1 MRNILNRLNQSTNA
15 TTQTNV
21 YGSRQPYT
29 FLKDLQAG
37 TNSVDIIIIGD
48 SNTGAAISG
57 GWGYL
62 AGLSEALNS
71 YNFPIYATPLYPF
84 VDQSTTG
91 VSRFYSTWRG
101 TMSTIAK
108 TGKYRSGLAA
118 SDLLGTPDASATFF
132 NTWNENSTLCNYG
145 NYGATD
151 YDYNDWLFISSST
164 NADFL
169 YKTSGC
175 NIEKDHP
182 FAVNG
187 TSQILRVK
195 YGKSA
200 VNNSQQFWPNVFEA
214 KGANASSR
222 LVIGTA
228 ADGYAAEP
236 DVNGNISETTF
247 VANGYGH
254 NATGFGYNA
263 SGTQFSNGP
272 VSLFFQSIY
281 RPIKGWSVHSR
292 GYQSGA
298 TSTEIASTYNAL
310 TPSATNFYLKEIRER
325 QIAAGGTGRVMLFV
339 HSGINGSET
348 GTRWTD
354 AHKTIW
360 NHYKTSWSGLG
371 YPASDLAI
379 VSFVGVQKDSADTIG
394 NPGGV
399 YDADLIN
406 TRIAANAMA
415 VQNPDMCVVD
425 VKNLIPYSQMVNG
438 NSSGVSYYQQYNNI
452 PTSSTFTA
460 HLSGGLISTT
470 SIAAV
475 ATTTTATS
483 ITFTGAAAVNIDH
496 YWVGSQLGI
505 TTSPSTPTA
514 EYQPYITITGYNGTT
529 KVATINSWSAVQPAT
544 GTTTAYNI
552 RKRHFTDG
560 YTFVAGN
567 IVRAILA
574 G

>member
-1 MRNILNRLNQSTNA
+1 MRNIFNRLNQSTNA
-15 TTQTNV
+15 TTQSNV
-21 YGSRQPYT
+21 YGSRQPYN

-57 GWGYL
+57 GYGYL

-84 VDQSTTG
+84 VDQNPTTA
-91 VSRFYSTWRG
+91 SRFYSTWRS

-108 TGKYRSGLAA
+108 TAPFRSGLAA

-132 NTWNENSTLCNYG
+132 STWNENSNLCNYG
-145 NYGATD
+145 NYGSPD
-151 YDYNDWLFISSST
+151 LDYNDWLFISTGT
-164 NADFL
+164 NV

-175 NIEKDHP
+175 NIGKDHP

-187 TSQILRVK
+187 TVQKLRVK
-195 YGKSA
+195 YGKSS
-200 VNNSQQFWPNVFEA
+200 VNAGQQFWPNVYEA
-214 KGANASSR
+214 KGANVSAR
-222 LVIGTA
+222 LVVGTA
-228 ADGYAAEP
+228 VSGYSATP
-236 DVNGNISETTF
+236 NVNGDISETQFT
-247 VANGYGH
+247 ANGYGH
-254 NATGFGYNA
+254 GCTAVGYNTP
-263 SGTQFSNGP
+263 GTEFTKGP
-272 VSLFFQSIY
+272 LSLFFQSVY
-281 RPIKGWSVHSR
+281 RTIKGWSVHSR
-292 GYQSGA
+292 GYQSGG
-298 TSTEIASTYNAL
+298 TSTDIGSTYNNL
-310 TPSATNFYLKEIRER
+310 TPSATAFYLKEIRER

-339 HSGINGSET
+339 HSGVNGSET
-348 GTRWTD
+348 GARWTA

-360 NHYKTSWSGLG
+360 NHYKTSWNGLG

-379 VSFVGVQKDSADTIG
+379 VSFVGVQKDSGDTIS
-394 NPGGV
+394 NPGSI
-399 YDADLIN
+399 YDANLIN

-415 VQNPDMCVVD
+415 VENPDMCVVD

-438 NSSGVSYYQQYNNI
+438 NSSGISYYQQYNNI

-505 TTSPSTPTA
+505 NASSPA
-514 EYQPYITITGYNGTT
+514 GAAYQPDIIITGYNGLTN
-529 KVATINSWSAVQPAT
+529 VATIASWSAVQPTSGA
-544 GTTTAYNI
+544 TTAYNV
-552 RKRHFTDG
+552 RKKHFTDG

-567 IVRAILA
+567 ILRAILA

>member
-1 MRNILNRLNQSTNA
+1 MFDRNRTRLIDTDR
-15 TTQTNV
+15 QTVNFSGPNV
-21 YGSRQPYT
+21 YGSRQPNV

-57 GWGYL
+57 GYGYL
-62 AGLSEALNS
+62 AGLSEALNN
-71 YNFPIYATPLYPF
+71 YNFPIYATPLYSF
-84 VDQSTTG
+84 VDQSPTG

-108 TGKYRSGLAA
+108 IAPFRSGLAA

-132 NTWNENSTLCNYG
+132 STWNENSNLCNYG
-145 NYGATD
+145 SYGSPNF
-151 YDYNDWLFISSST
+151 DYNDWLFISTGT
-164 NADFL
+164 NV

-175 NIEKDHP
+175 NIGKDHP

-187 TSQILRVK
+187 TVQKLRVK
-195 YGKSA
+195 YGKSS
-200 VNNSQQFWPNVFEA
+200 VNAGQQFVPLIYEAKSASASVAVAVGSTTSAYSATPNV
-214 KGANASSR
+214 
-222 LVIGTA
+222 
-228 ADGYAAEP
+228 
-236 DVNGNISETTF
+236 NGDISETQFT
-247 VANGYGH
+247 ANGYGY
-254 NATGFGYNA
+254 NCTGVGYDYP
-263 SGTQFSNGP
+263 NGNQLTKGP
-272 VSLFFQSIY
+272 LSMFFQSVY
-281 RPIKGWSVHSR
+281 RNIKGWSVHSR

-298 TSTEIASTYNAL
+298 TSSDIASTYNNL
-310 TPSATNFYLKEIRER
+310 TPSATAFYLKEIRER

-348 GTRWTD
+348 GTTWTN
-354 AHKTIW
+354 AHKSIW

-379 VSFVGVQKDSADTIG
+379 VSFVGVQQDLNDTISG
-394 NPGGV
+394 SG
-399 YDADLIN
+399 DANLIN

-425 VKNLIPYSQMVNG
+425 VKNLIPYSEMVNG
-438 NSSGVSYYQQYNNI
+438 NSSGVSYYQQYNGI

-470 SIAAV
+470 SIASV

-483 ITFTGAAAVNIDH
+483 IKFTGAAAVNIDH
-496 YWVGSQLGI
+496 YWVGSELNI
-505 TTSPSTPTA
+505 TTATPSTA
-514 EYQPYITITGYNGTT
+514 ANQNDIKITSYNGTT
-529 KVATINSWSAVQPAT
+529 NVATIANWNAVQPT
-544 GTTTAYNI
+544 NNGLLTYSI
-552 RKRHFTDG
+552 RKKHFTDG

-567 IVRAILA
+567 ILRALLIT
-574 G
+574 

>member
-1 MRNILNRLNQSTNA
+1 MFDRNRTRLIDTDR
-15 TTQTNV
+15 QTVNFSGPNV
-21 YGSRQPYT
+21 YGSRQPNV

-57 GWGYL
+57 GYGYL

-84 VDQSTTG
+84 VDQNATTA
-91 VSRFYSTWRG
+91 SRFYSTWR
-101 TMSTIAK
+101 STVATIGK

-118 SDLLGTPDASATFF
+118 CDLLGTPDTSARFF
-132 NTWNENSTLCNYG
+132 NSWNEGSNLCNYG
-145 NYGATD
+145 NYGAAD
-151 YDYNDWLFISSST
+151 YDYNDWLFVSSST
-164 NADFL
+164 NADAL
-169 YKTSGC
+169 YKTTGC

-200 VNNSQQFWPNVFEA
+200 VNNSQQFWPNVYEA

-222 LVIGTA
+222 LVVGTA
-228 ADGYAAEP
+228 ASGYSATP
-236 DVNGNISETTF
+236 DVNGDISETTF
-247 VANGYGH
+247 TANGYGH
-254 NATGFGYNA
+254 AATGWGYNTN
-263 SGTQFSNGP
+263 GTQFSNGP

-281 RPIKGWSVHSR
+281 RTIKGWSVSSR

-298 TSTEIASTYNAL
+298 TSTEIAGTYGSIDIVSTKY
-310 TPSATNFYLKEIRER
+310 YLKEIRER

-339 HSGINGSET
+339 HSGVNGSET
-348 GTRWTD
+348 GTTWTD
-354 AHKTIW
+354 AHKSIW
-360 NHYKTSWSGLG
+360 NHYKAAWSSAG

-379 VSFVGVQKDSADTIG
+379 VSFVGVQQNSGDTISG
-394 NPGGV
+394 SG
-399 YDADLIN
+399 DANLIN

-425 VKNLIPYSQMVNG
+425 VKNLIPYSQMING
-438 NSSGVSYYQQYNNI
+438 NSSGISYYQQYNGI

-460 HLSGGLISTT
+460 HLSGGVISTT
-470 SIAAV
+470 SISAV

-505 TTSPSTPTA
+505 TTSSPAGA

-529 KVATINSWSAVQPAT
+529 KVATIASWSAVQPTT
-544 GTTTAYNI
+544 GATTAYNV
-552 RKRHFTDG
+552 RKTHFTDG

-567 IVRAILA
+567 ILRALLTT
-574 G
+574 